1 MIQEKLD
8 ELQSFTMRYIKTIAM
23 DLIVV
28 LVALAYIFYQMITLT
43 PTDLNPFVLI
53 AQAIVGIICGI
64 VIKQSLGENGF
75 SRGYNSKFWNEE
87 ENKYNEA
94 CNSALPYVDRVD
106 NFYLW
111 EEIDKK
117 KNYRRQH
124 LQEIRLKYDMWFD
137 KDGNYIGTKE
147 MFNQLDRKQ
156 KRVLNK
162 CIKVK
167 IYPLNLFSQYTIST
181 EQDTKQE
188 ITDSRQRGK
197 NIAKNTISAT
207 LVAIIGVYFI
217 PQIMGWNWASFIS
230 ATMQVAL
237 WVMFGIIQLY
247 TNYNYI
253 VQDKVAILRRKKE
266 TIQRF
271 KSGCEKNMYLIS
283 PYDEREQNENLIELI
298 KKQPIMVDNTRQ

>member
-8 ELQSFTMRYIKTIAM
+8 DIQSLATRYIKTIAM

-28 LVALAYIFYQMITLT
+28 LVAFAYIFYQMITLNT
-43 PTDLNPFVLI
+43 TDLNPFVLL
-53 AQAIVGIICGI
+53 AQAAIGIICGI

-75 SRGYNSKFWNEE
+75 SRGYNSKFWIEE
-87 ENKYNEA
+87 EDKYNAA
-94 CNSALPYVDRVD
+94 CNTALPYVDRVD
-106 NFYLW
+106 NFYLY

-137 KDGNYIGTKE
+137 KEGNYIGTKE
-147 MFNQLDRKQ
+147 MFDKLEHKQ

-162 CIKVK
+162 CIKIK
-167 IYPLNLFSQYTIST
+167 IYQLNLFSQYTIST
-181 EQDTKQE
+181 EQDTRQE
-188 ITDSRQRGK
+188 TTDSKQRGK
-197 NIAKNTISAT
+197 NILKNTISAT

-217 PQIMGWNWASFIS
+217 PQLNGWNWASFIS

-237 WVMFGIIQLY
+237 WVMFGILQLY
-247 TNYNYI
+247 TNYNFV

-271 KSGCEKNMYLIS
+271 IKGCEENLYLKS
-283 PYDEREQNENLIELI
+283 PYEIEEENERLLKQIQNT
-298 KKQPIMVDNTRQ
+298 PIMVATRE